1 MDLLSIQEHLQ
12 QKERKLVTPSDKVN
26 TLLIII
32 MLACFVFGLVL
43 WTLLVVK
50 GEWAQGYL

>member
-1 MDLLSIQEHLQ
+1 MDLLSTQEHLQ

-26 TLLIII
+26 TLLTII

>member
-1 MDLLSIQEHLQ
+1 MDLLSTQEHLQ

-43 WTLLVVK
+43 WNLLVVK

>member
-1 MDLLSIQEHLQ
+1 MDLLSTQEHLQ

-32 MLACFVFGLVL
+32 VLACFVFGLVL